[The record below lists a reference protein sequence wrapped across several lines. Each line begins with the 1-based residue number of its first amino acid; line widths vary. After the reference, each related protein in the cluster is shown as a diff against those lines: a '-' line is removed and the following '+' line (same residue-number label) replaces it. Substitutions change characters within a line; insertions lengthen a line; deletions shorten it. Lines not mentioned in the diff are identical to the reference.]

1 MKHGSTPQ
9 LPSFKMLQHH
19 DWATHAPQRQARA
32 YTSFTAMIGPL
43 ARPKDRHVHTTAFT
57 CTNNTVPYSCWYATV
72 NPAASQASLELSR
85 QGCLDTCIATAKA
98 CSTVSSPAQPCT
110 ARFLHSI
117 GVAFVLQALINA
129 IHEVWPR
136 PLRMI
141 VTCIAT
147 TAAEDCGVSTR
158 VGMQL

>member
-1 MKHGSTPQ
+1 MNHGSTPQ

-19 DWATHAPQRQARA
+19 DQATHAPQRQARA
-32 YTSFTAMIGPL
+32 YT
-43 ARPKDRHVHTTAFT
+43 AFT
-57 CTNNTVPYSCWYATV
+57 CTNKTVPYSCWCTTV
-72 NPAASQASLELSR
+72 NPAASQASLKLSR
-85 QGCLDTCIATAKA
+85 QGCLDTCIATARA
-98 CSTVSSPAQPCT
+98 CSTVSSPAQPCA
-110 ARFLHSI
+110 ARFLHNI